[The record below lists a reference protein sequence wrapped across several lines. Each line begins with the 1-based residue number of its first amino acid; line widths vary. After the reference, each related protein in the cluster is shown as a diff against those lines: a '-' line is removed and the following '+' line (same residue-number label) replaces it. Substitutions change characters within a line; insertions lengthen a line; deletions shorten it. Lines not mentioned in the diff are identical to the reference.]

1 MKYLIVAESHLCAQ
15 LSEILAEEIRR
26 FDIRH
31 EILFNPS
38 NVTSQLKKS
47 RPDLLIVI
55 GSSKSFSIV
64 DQAKKRKIKCCFF
77 HQTLMDKHDR
87 RNLSQLS
94 IRKIYT
100 DIPVK
105 STDTSNVFLLSDVI
119 RKLNGNNYDEV
130 QSTEVSI
137 FYSDPGKKRLADN
150 LLKNI
155 SKLNP
160 DINFNALDV
169 SLSLKEAVAAAN
181 RSNASIAL
189 DQFSNVF
196 AAYTNCPSV
205 NVYQKS
211 LFRKSNNENAVIN
224 KLLGK
229 DIISNILA
237 NKTGVLI
244 SEIKKVLHDHQHCAG
259 IMQIY
264 QELKS
269 LIGIQPFA
277 RQAAQEIIEW
287 IDEDN

>member
-1 MKYLIVAESHLCAQ
+1 MWMIIFGNRIQIVHIHKC
-15 LSEILAEEIRR
+15 IR
-26 FDIRH
+26 
-31 EILFNPS
+31 
-38 NVTSQLKKS
+38 
-47 RPDLLIVI
+47 
-55 GSSKSFSIV
+55 
-64 DQAKKRKIKCCFF
+64 
-77 HQTLMDKHDR
+77 
-87 RNLSQLS
+87 
-94 IRKIYT
+94 
-100 DIPVK
+100 
-105 STDTSNVFLLSDVI
+105 
-119 RKLNGNNYDEV
+119 
-130 QSTEVSI
+130 
-137 FYSDPGKKRLADN
+137 GKKRLADN

-259 IMQIY
+259 IMQSY